1 MSLTCTTCPYCGVG
15 CGVDVRTGAA
25 DATLTA
31 SVQGTASHPANFGR
45 LCVKGSAL
53 GETLDDA
60 SRLLQPRIAGRP
72 ASWDT
77 ALDLI
82 AARFADIRQRH
93 GPEAIAFYLS
103 GQLLTEDYYVA
114 NKLAKGFIGT
124 PNVDTNSRLCM
135 ASATVAHQRAFGE
148 DLVPTCYDDLEHCE
162 LALLI
167 GSNAAWTHPV
177 LFQRLV
183 RAREQHPERRIVVLD
198 PRRTA
203 TAELADLHLPLA
215 PGSDAVFLA
224 GLLVHL
230 AERDALNQDY
240 IARYTEGFDTALASA
255 RALAPDLA
263 SCARACRLPEADI
276 ARAWDWF
283 ACTPR
288 ALTLFSQG
296 VNQTAQGSD
305 TGNAVINLHLATGRI
320 GRPGMGPFSLTG
332 QPNAMGGREVG
343 GLATQL
349 AAHMGFSDMERDRVA
364 RFWGA
369 PNLVNGPG
377 LKAVDLFQAVESGQI
392 RAVWVLATNP
402 VISLPD
408 AERFR
413 RALTRC
419 ELLVV
424 SDCVTETDT
433 GRLAHIQLP
442 AAAWGE
448 KDGTVTNS
456 ERRISR
462 QRPFRE
468 APGEARPDWWAL
480 AQVGQRLGYTTAFDY
495 SHPVQIFTEHAAL
508 TAFENR
514 GERVLNL
521 GPLAALDQT
530 SYDALQPLQ
539 WPLRG
544 KDNGSATEGVPRL
557 FTEGCYPTPSGRAR
571 FLAAATH
578 PADALPTLAAE
589 PAVDA
594 PLLLNSGRLRD
605 QWHTMTRTGIP
616 RLLDHCGESF
626 VALHPEDAHRRQL
639 REGDI
644 VRVWSSRGE
653 AWLRLQLDQDQLPGN
668 AFVPMHWGDVH
679 CGRGRINALLPRTTD
694 PHSGQPASKHG
705 LCAIAPWGASSHGL
719 LLSREPLQAG
729 DDDYWSRRPV
739 PGGYALELASRA
751 DPVQSLA
758 LWQALL
764 PRADDRVE
772 LIDAS
777 AGHYRMALF
786 QGERLLAWLAVVR
799 QPGQLPARDWLFG
812 ALQRPCTDADSRR
825 QLLAGLGS
833 GGSEGCLVCSCTGI
847 GETRIHAA
855 ITAGCSDVAALG
867 HKLGCGTH
875 CGSCVPELRR
885 LLRAST
891 AHASHAASTPGE
903 AA

>member
-1 MSLTCTTCPYCGVG
+1 MTLTCTTCTTCPYCGVG
-15 CGVDVRTGAA
+15 CGVDVNVSAGTGAGA
-25 DATLTA
+25 GTGTGISSA
-31 SVQGTASHPANFGR
+31 SIQGTAAHPANFGR

-53 GETLDDA
+53 GETLDDQP
-60 SRLLQPRIAGRP
+60 RLLRPRIAGRP
-72 ASWDT
+72 VSWDT

-82 AARFADIRQRH
+82 AARLDAIRSRH
-93 GPEAIAFYLS
+93 GPDAIAFYLS

-177 LFQRLV
+177 LFQRLL
-183 RAREQHPERRIVVLD
+183 RAREQHPGRRIVVLD

-215 PGSDAVFLA
+215 PGSDGLFLA
-224 GLLVHL
+224 GLLVYL
-230 AERDALNQDY
+230 AEYNALDHDY
-240 IARYTEGFDTALASA
+240 IARHTTGFEATLATA
-255 RALAPDLA
+255 RALAPDLG
-263 SCARACRLPEADI
+263 SCARACRLPESDI

-283 ACTPR
+283 ANTPR
-288 ALTLFSQG
+288 SLSLFSQG
-296 VNQTAQGSD
+296 VNQTARGSD

-320 GRPGMGPFSLTG
+320 GQPGMGPFSLTG

-349 AAHMGFSDMERDRVA
+349 AAHMGFSPQERDRVA

-369 PNLVNGPG
+369 PNLITGPG
-377 LKAVDLFQAVESGQI
+377 LKAVDLFGAVESGRI

-408 AERFR
+408 GERFR
-413 RALTRC
+413 RALARC
-419 ELLVV
+419 ELVVV
-424 SDCVTETDT
+424 SDCVADTDT

-462 QRPFRE
+462 QRPFR
-468 APGEARPDWWAL
+468 APPGEARPDWWAL
-480 AQVGQRLGYTTAFDY
+480 AEVGRRLGYVEAFDY
-495 SHPVQIFTEHAAL
+495 RDPVQIFTEHAAL
-508 TAFENR
+508 TAFENH
-514 GERVLNL
+514 GERRLDL
-521 GPLAALDQT
+521 GPLAHLGRAA
-530 SYDALQPLQ
+530 YDALQPRQ
-539 WPLRG
+539 WPLSTNS
-544 KDNGSATEGVPRL
+544 DEEDMPRL
-557 FTEGCYPTPSGRAR
+557 FGDGCFPTADGRAR
-571 FLAAATH
+571 FVAAAMDTAGAA
-578 PADALPTLAAE
+578 PADREAAL
-589 PAVDA
+589 DS

-626 VALHPEDAHRRQL
+626 VALHPDDARQRGL
-639 REGDI
+639 RDAEI
-644 VRVWSSRGE
+644 VRVWSRRGE
-653 AWLRLQLDQDQLPGN
+653 AWLRLRLDRDQLPGN

-679 CGRGRINALLPRTTD
+679 CARGRINALFPRTTD

-705 LCAIAPWGASSHGL
+705 LCTIEDWGAASHAL
-719 LLSREPLQAG
+719 LLSRDPLQGG
-729 DDDYWSRRPV
+729 DDEYWSRRPI

-751 DPVQSLA
+751 DPAQSLA

-764 PRADDRVE
+764 PRAPDRVE
-772 LIDAS
+772 LADTS
-777 AGHYRMALF
+777 AGHYRLALF
-786 QGERLLAWLAVVR
+786 EGEQLLAWLAVAR
-799 QPGQLPARDWLFG
+799 QPHQLPPREWLLG
-812 ALQRPCTDADSRR
+812 ALQQPWSDADSRR
-825 QLLAGLGS
+825 QLLAGYGS
-833 GGSEGCLVCSCTGI
+833 DGGEGRLVCSCTGV

-855 ITAGCSDVAALG
+855 IAAGCTDVAALG
-867 HKLGCGTH
+867 QALGCGSH

-885 LLRAST
+885 LLRG
-891 AHASHAASTPGE
+891 AAAQPGE